1 MEQTV
6 CQSKITVAGNI
17 FLYIFRV
24 DETTVAQCDAL
35 LFPIK
40 IHVLGVAHNTFGFR
54 VDIEKSFH
62 SVTIDNVFRD
72 NFVNIFGG
80 NPYVKGIVRNDFDYR
95 SFFTK
100 AETSGGDNFHL
111 MDNIVLFQCLLEMF
125 GNEMAGRSSAAG
137 SSTNKDLQV
146 VGAYGKATTL
156 LGNLFVALLTQAER
170 IFCPLHD
177 GLQVMGRQDFHDI
190 YFFSPKSACC
200 CSTSF
205 SFRSFCSFTAF
216 SFSNSFWDL
225 AVIGKDCESDF
236 IGISAASSLA

>member
-1 MEQTV
+1 M
-6 CQSKITVAGNI
+6 
-17 FLYIFRV
+17 
-24 DETTVAQCDAL
+24 
-35 LFPIK
+35 
-40 IHVLGVAHNTFGFR
+40 LGVAHNTFGFR

-72 NFVNIFGG
+72 NFVSIFGG
-80 NPYVKGIVRNDFDYR
+80 NPYVKGIVGNDFDYR

-156 LGNLFVALLTQAER
+156 LGNLLLLCSRKRSAFSALCMMACKSWVDR
-170 IFCPLHD
+170 IFMIFIFLAEI
-177 GLQVMGRQDFHDI
+177 GLLLL
-190 YFFSPKSACC
+190 YFFQ
-200 CSTSF
+200 F
-205 SFRSFCSFTAF
+205 SFILLFYSFFLFQFLLGFGCD
-216 SFSNSFWDL
+216 WKGL
-225 AVIGKDCESDF
+225 
-236 IGISAASSLA
+236 

>member
-1 MEQTV
+1 M
-6 CQSKITVAGNI
+6 
-17 FLYIFRV
+17 
-24 DETTVAQCDAL
+24 
-35 LFPIK
+35 
-40 IHVLGVAHNTFGFR
+40 LGVAHNTFGFR

-80 NPYVKGIVRNDFDYR
+80 NPYVKGIVGNDFDYR

-156 LGNLFVALLTQAER
+156 LGNLLL
-170 IFCPLHD
+170 L
-177 GLQVMGRQDFHDI
+177 
-190 YFFSPKSACC
+190 
-200 CSTSF
+200 CSRK
-205 SFRSFCSFTAF
+205 RSAF
-216 SFSNSFWDL
+216 SALCMMACKSWVDR
-225 AVIGKDCESDF
+225 
-236 IGISAASSLA
+236 IS